1 MAEDKTKVV
10 VSALVLEFSG
20 HDEVTLDL
28 STPDSLKKLSENP
41 VQIKEGVLYSMKFV
55 FRVHDKVVT
64 ALRYLEETKRQGILI
79 DRSDSFMGSYAPNIE
94 GQPDFEVT
102 FEDQEAPT
110 GARACG
116 RYDVTSKFVDE
127 EGNNHH
133 KFQWAYEI
141 TNDW

>member
-1 MAEDKTKVV
+1 MAEGKTKVV

-79 DRSDSFMGSYAPNIE
+79 DRSDSFMVSTHII
-94 GQPDFEVT
+94 
-102 FEDQEAPT
+102 
-110 GARACG
+110 G
-116 RYDVTSKFVDE
+116 RVIV
-127 EGNNHH
+127 
-133 KFQWAYEI
+133 I
-141 TNDW
+141 